1 MSYVTKEK
9 FLSKEWFYS
18 YTLIAIGSIILA
30 AGFVYFID
38 PHKIVPGGVY
48 GIGIVVKNI
57 TADIMGGGI
66 SVPFLKEPLFK
77 DGLGIGFVGLLLNVP
92 LTIIGIKMLGPRFG
106 IKTVVGFVLTSIF
119 IDFLDANY
127 NGALVDDVLLSCVFG
142 GVLIG
147 FGLGLIF
154 KSKATSGG
162 SDIIAMI
169 LAKYTKMSLGILM
182 IVVDSAIVLLGLLV
196 FKDWKIPLYSWI
208 VIYITGKVIDATL
221 QGVSYD
227 KALFIISDKY
237 QEIQHKIIHDLKR
250 GGTLLNGV
258 GMFKG
263 LDKKIIFTSVTRREQ
278 SILKD
283 YIKDIDPDA
292 FMTVIDAHEVLGNG
306 FKSIQEEDV

>member
-1 MSYVTKEK
+1 MTFIKKEK

-18 YTLIAIGSIILA
+18 YTLIAIGSFILA

-38 PHKIVPGGVY
+38 PHNIVPGGVY

-57 TADIMGGGI
+57 TADAMGEGI
-66 SVPFLKEPLFK
+66 KIPFFREPIFQ
-77 DGLGIGFVGLLLNVP
+77 DGLGIGFVGLMLNIP
-92 LTIIGIKMLGPRFG
+92 LTIIGIKVLGPRFG
-106 IKTVVGFVLTSIF
+106 VKTVVGFIFSSIF
-119 IDFLDANY
+119 IDFLDEKFD
-127 NGALVDDVLLSCVFG
+127 GALVDDVLLSCVFG

-147 FGLGLIF
+147 FGLALIF
-154 KSKATSGG
+154 KTRATSGG

-169 LAKYTKMSLGILM
+169 AAKYTRMSLGLLL
-182 IVVDSAIVLLGLLV
+182 IVVDSIIVLLGLLV

-208 VIYITGKVIDATL
+208 VIYITGKVIDATM

-237 QEIQHKIIHDLKR
+237 EEIRDKIIKDLNR
-250 GGTLLNGV
+250 GGTLINGV

-263 LDKKIIFTSVTRREQ
+263 LDKKIIFTNVNRREQ
-278 SILKD
+278 GILQD
-283 YIKDIDPDA
+283 FIKEIDPEA

-306 FKSIQEEDV
+306 FKPIREV

>member
-1 MSYVTKEK
+1 MSFLTKEK
-9 FLSKEWFYS
+9 FLTKEWFYS
-18 YTLIAIGSIILA
+18 YSLIAIGSFILA

-57 TADIMGGGI
+57 TSEIMGDGI
-66 SVPFLKEPLFK
+66 KIPFIKEPIFS
-77 DGLGIGFVGLLLNVP
+77 DGLGIGFVGLMLNIP
-92 LTIIGIKMLGPRFG
+92 LTILGIKILGPRFG
-106 IKTVVGFVLTSIF
+106 VKTVVGFVLSSVF
-119 IDFLDANY
+119 IDVLDENFD
-127 NGALVDDVLLSCVFG
+127 GALVDDVLLSCIFG

-169 LAKYTKMSLGILM
+169 IAKHTQMSLGILM
-182 IVVDSAIVLLGLLV
+182 IIVDSAIVFLGLIV

-208 VIYITGKVIDATL
+208 VIYVTGKVIDTTL

-227 KALFIISDKY
+227 KALFIISEKY
-237 QEIQHKIIHDLKR
+237 DEIRDKIINDLNR
-250 GGTLLNGV
+250 GGTLINGV

-263 LDKKIIFTSVTRREQ
+263 LDKKIVFTNVNRRELA
-278 SILKD
+278 ILQD
-283 YIKDIDPDA
+283 FIKEVDPSA
-292 FMTVIDAHEVLGNG
+292 FMTVIDANEVIGNG
-306 FKSIQEEDV
+306 FKSIKTV

>member
-1 MSYVTKEK
+1 MTFVTKEK

-18 YTLIAIGSIILA
+18 YTLIAIGSFILA
-30 AGFVYFID
+30 AGFIYFID

-57 TADIMGGGI
+57 TAEIMGNGI
-66 SVPFLKEPLFK
+66 KLPFIKEPIFQE
-77 DGLGIGFVGLLLNVP
+77 GLGIGFVGLMLNIP
-92 LTIIGIKMLGPRFG
+92 LTILGIKILGPRFG
-106 IKTVVGFVLTSIF
+106 VKTIVGFILTSIF
-119 IDFLDANY
+119 IDLLDENF

-154 KSKATSGG
+154 KSRATSGG

-169 LAKYTKMSLGILM
+169 AAKYTKMSLGILL
-182 IVVDSAIVLLGLLV
+182 IVVDSVIVLFGLLI

-221 QGVSYD
+221 QGISYD
-227 KALFIISDKY
+227 KALFIISEKY
-237 QEIQHKIIHDLKR
+237 QEIRDKIINDLNR
-250 GGTLLNGV
+250 GGTLINGV
-258 GMFKG
+258 GMYKG
-263 LDKKIIFTSVTRREQ
+263 LDKKIIFTNVNRREQ
-278 SILKD
+278 AMLQD
-283 YIKDIDPDA
+283 FIKDIDPYA

-306 FKSIQEEDV
+306 FKPIREE

>member
-1 MSYVTKEK
+1 MSFITKEK
-9 FLSKEWFYS
+9 FLSKEWLYNYS
-18 YTLIAIGSIILA
+18 LVAIGSFILA

-57 TADIMGGGI
+57 TSEIMGEGI
-66 SVPFLKEPLFK
+66 KIPFFKEPIFS
-77 DGLGIGFVGLLLNVP
+77 DGLGIGFVGLMLNIP
-92 LTIIGIKMLGPRFG
+92 LTILGIKILGPRFG
-106 IKTVVGFVLTSIF
+106 VKTVVGFVLSSVF
-119 IDFLDANY
+119 IDFLDENFD
-127 NGALVDDVLLSCVFG
+127 GALVDDVLLSCVFG

-169 LAKYTKMSLGILM
+169 AAKYTRMSLGILM
-182 IVVDSAIVLLGLLV
+182 IIVDSSIVFIGLLV

-237 QEIQHKIIHDLKR
+237 DEIRDKIINDLNR
-250 GGTLLNGV
+250 GGTLINGV

-263 LDKKIIFTSVTRREQ
+263 IEKKIIFTNVNRRELA
-278 SILKD
+278 ILQD
-283 YIKDIDPDA
+283 FIKDIDPFA
-292 FMTVIDAHEVLGNG
+292 FMTVIDANEVIGSG
-306 FKSIQEEDV
+306 FKPIKEV

>member
-1 MSYVTKEK
+1 MTFITKEK

-18 YTLIAIGSIILA
+18 YTLIAIGSFILA

-48 GIGIVVKNI
+48 GIGIVVKNM
-57 TADIMGGGI
+57 TAGAMGGGI
-66 SVPFLKEPLFK
+66 KVPFLSEPLFQ
-77 DGLGIGFVGLLLNVP
+77 DGLGIGFVGLLLNIP
-92 LTIIGIKMLGPRFG
+92 LTIIGIKVLGPRFG

-119 IDFLDANY
+119 IDFLDASFT
-127 NGALVDDVLLSCVFG
+127 GALVDDVLLSCVFG

-154 KSKATSGG
+154 KSRATSGG

-182 IVVDSAIVLLGLLV
+182 ISVDSVIVLFGLLV

-237 QEIQHKIIHDLKR
+237 KDIQNKIIYDLKR

-278 SILKD
+278 SILKN
-283 YIKDIDPDA
+283 YIKEIDPNA

-306 FKSIQEEDV
+306 FKSIQDDGL

>member
-1 MSYVTKEK
+1 MTLVTKEK

-18 YTLIAIGSIILA
+18 YSLIAIGSFILA

-66 SVPFLKEPLFK
+66 KIPFFKEPIFR
-77 DGLGIGFVGLLLNVP
+77 DGLGIGFVGLVLNIP
-92 LTIIGIKMLGPRFG
+92 LTIIGIKILGPRFG
-106 IKTVVGFVLTSIF
+106 IKTIVGFILSAIF
-119 IDFLDANY
+119 IDYLDAGF

-154 KSKATSGG
+154 KSRATSGG

-169 LAKYTKMSLGILM
+169 LAKYTSMSLGLLLI
-182 IVVDSAIVLLGLLV
+182 IVDSIIVLVGLLV
-196 FKDWKIPLYSWI
+196 CKDWKIPLYSWI

-237 QEIQHKIIHDLKR
+237 EDIRNKILHDLNR
-250 GGTLLNGV
+250 GGTLINGT
-258 GMFKG
+258 GMFNG
-263 LDKKIIFTSVTRREQ
+263 MDKKIIFTNVNRREQ
-278 SILKD
+278 TILRD
-283 YIKDIDPDA
+283 YIKNIDPNA
-292 FMTVIDAHEVLGNG
+292 FMTVIDANEVLGNG
-306 FKSIQEEDV
+306 FKPINED

>member
-1 MSYVTKEK
+1 MTFITKEK

-18 YTLIAIGSIILA
+18 YTLIAIGSFILA

-57 TADIMGGGI
+57 TAEIMGEGI
-66 SVPFLKEPLFK
+66 KVPFLKDPIFS
-77 DGLGIGFVGLLLNVP
+77 DGLGIGFVGLMLNIP
-92 LTIIGIKMLGPRFG
+92 LTIIGIKVLGPRFG
-106 IKTVVGFVLTSIF
+106 VKTVIGFVLSSIF
-119 IDFLDANY
+119 IDFLDERF

-147 FGLGLIF
+147 FGLALIF

-169 LAKYTKMSLGILM
+169 AAKYTKMSLGILLIM
-182 IVVDSAIVLLGLLV
+182 VDSVIVLVGLIV

-208 VIYITGKVIDATL
+208 VIYITGKVIDATM
-221 QGVSYD
+221 QGISYD

-237 QEIQHKIIHDLKR
+237 EEIRDKIITDLNR
-250 GGTLLNGV
+250 GGTLINGV
-258 GMFKG
+258 GMYKG
-263 LDKKIIFTSVTRREQ
+263 LEKKIIFTNVNRREQ
-278 SILKD
+278 AILQD
-283 YIKDIDPDA
+283 FIKDIDPYA

-306 FKSIQEEDV
+306 FKPIHGD

>member
-1 MSYVTKEK
+1 MTLVTKEK
-9 FLSKEWFYS
+9 FLSKEWLYS
-18 YTLIAIGSIILA
+18 YSLITIGSFILA

-48 GIGIVVKNI
+48 GIGIVVKNM
-57 TADIMGGGI
+57 TAEIMSNGI
-66 SVPFLKEPLFK
+66 KIPFLNEPIFK
-77 DGLGIGFVGLLLNVP
+77 DGIGIGFVGLMLNIP
-92 LTIIGIKMLGPRFG
+92 LTIIGIKVLGPRFG
-106 IKTVVGFVLTSIF
+106 VKTVVGFVLTSIF
-119 IDFLDANY
+119 IDFLDAKFS
-127 NGALVDDVLLSCVFG
+127 GALVDDVLLSCVFG

-154 KSKATSGG
+154 KSRATSGG

-169 LAKYTKMSLGILM
+169 AAKYTKMSLGMLLM
-182 IVVDSAIVLLGLLV
+182 VVDSIIVLFGLLV

-237 QEIQHKIIHDLKR
+237 EEIKEKIIKDLNR
-250 GGTLLNGV
+250 GGTLINGT
-258 GMFKG
+258 GMYKG
-263 LDKKIIFTSVTRREQ
+263 LEKKIIFTNVNRREQ
-278 SILKD
+278 AILQD
-283 YIKDIDPDA
+283 FIKDIDPYA

-306 FKSIQEEDV
+306 FKPIREV

>member
-18 YTLIAIGSIILA
+18 YTLIAIGSFILA

-57 TADIMGGGI
+57 TAGAMSGGI
-66 SVPFLKEPLFK
+66 KVPFLNEPLFQ
-77 DGLGIGFVGLLLNVP
+77 DGLGIGFVGLLLNIP
-92 LTIIGIKMLGPRFG
+92 LTIIGIKVLGPRFG

-119 IDFLDANY
+119 IDFLDAKFT
-127 NGALVDDVLLSCVFG
+127 GALVDDVLLSCVFG

-182 IVVDSAIVLLGLLV
+182 IAVDSAIVLLGLLV

-208 VIYITGKVIDATL
+208 VIYITGKVIDATM

-250 GGTLLNGV
+250 GGTLLNGI

-278 SILKD
+278 AILKD
-283 YIKDIDPDA
+283 YIKEIDPDA

-306 FKSIQEEDV
+306 FKSIQEENI

>member
-1 MSYVTKEK
+1 MTFVTKEK

-18 YTLIAIGSIILA
+18 YTLIAIGSFILA

-48 GIGIVVKNI
+48 GIGIVVKNM
-57 TADIMGGGI
+57 TSGAMGGGI
-66 SVPFLKEPLFK
+66 KIPFLSEPLFQ
-77 DGLGIGFVGLLLNVP
+77 DGLGIGFVGLMLNIP

-106 IKTVVGFVLTSIF
+106 VKTVVGFILTSIF
-119 IDFLDANY
+119 IDFLDASFT
-127 NGALVDDVLLSCVFG
+127 GALVDDVLLSCVFG

-154 KSKATSGG
+154 KSRATSGG

-182 IVVDSAIVLLGLLV
+182 IVVDSIIVLVGLLV

-237 QEIQHKIIHDLKR
+237 EEIQNKIINDLKR
-250 GGTLLNGV
+250 GGTLLHGT

-263 LDKKIIFTSVTRREQ
+263 LDKKIIFTNVSRREQ
-278 SILKD
+278 AILKD
-283 YIKDIDPDA
+283 FIKEVDPYA
-292 FMTVIDAHEVLGNG
+292 FMTVINANEVLGNG
-306 FKSIQEEDV
+306 FKSIQEED

>member
-1 MSYVTKEK
+1 MSFIIKEK
-9 FLSKEWFYS
+9 LFSKEWFFNYS
-18 YTLIAIGSIILA
+18 VILIGSFILA

-57 TADIMGGGI
+57 TANMMDGGI
-66 SVPFLKEPLFK
+66 KVPFLSEPLFK
-77 DGLGIGFVGLLLNVP
+77 DGLGIGFVGLILNIP
-92 LTIIGIKMLGPRFG
+92 LTILGIKILGPKFG
-106 IKTVVGFVLTSIF
+106 IKTILGFIVTSIF
-119 IDFLDANY
+119 IDFLDARFD
-127 NGALVDDVLLSCVFG
+127 GALVDDVLLSCVFG

-169 LAKYTKMSLGILM
+169 AAKYTRMSLGILL
-182 IVVDSAIVLLGLLV
+182 IFVDSIIVLLGLLV

-221 QGVSYD
+221 EGISYD

-237 QEIQHKIIHDLKR
+237 EEIRNKIIVDLNR
-250 GGTLLNGV
+250 GGTLINGT
-258 GMFKG
+258 GMYQG
-263 LDKKIIFTSVTRREQ
+263 TDKKIIFTNVNRREQ
-278 SILKD
+278 AMLQDFIRET
-283 YIKDIDPDA
+283 DPNA
-292 FMTVIDAHEVLGNG
+292 FMTVIDAHEVIGNG
-306 FKSIQEEDV
+306 FKPLQEE

>member
-1 MSYVTKEK
+1 MTFVTKEK
-9 FLSKEWFYS
+9 FLSKEWIYS
-18 YTLIAIGSIILA
+18 YALITIGSFILA

-57 TADIMGGGI
+57 TSEMMHDGI
-66 SVPFLKEPLFK
+66 KIPFFSEPLFK
-77 DGLGIGFVGLLLNVP
+77 DGLGIGFVGLLLNIP
-92 LTIIGIKMLGPRFG
+92 LTILGIKILGPRFG
-106 IKTVVGFVLTSIF
+106 VKTVVGFVLSSIF
-119 IDFLDANY
+119 IDYLDANFS
-127 NGALVDDVLLSCVFG
+127 GALVDDVLLSCIFG

-154 KSKATSGG
+154 KSRATSGG

-169 LAKYTKMSLGILM
+169 ISKYTKMSLGILL
-182 IVVDSAIVLLGLLV
+182 IFVDSVIVLFGLLV

-208 VIYITGKVIDATL
+208 VIYITGKVIDATM
-221 QGVSYD
+221 QGISYD

-237 QEIQHKIIHDLKR
+237 QEIRDKIIIDLNR
-250 GGTLLNGV
+250 GGTLINGV

-263 LDKKIIFTSVTRREQ
+263 LDKKIIFTNVSRRELA
-278 SILKD
+278 ILQD
-283 YIKDIDPDA
+283 FIKEIDPNA

-306 FKSIQEEDV
+306 FKPIHEV